1 MNWAKRINLLFFLTF
16 SACIMAQNSPYA
28 VGKWA
33 KLTTSKQG
41 IYKLTGAQI
50 RSIGFDLPIVASQ
63 LQLFNYPQRGL
74 QEKVPSNPL
83 IGLIENSI
91 KVVDGG
97 DGKIDEL
104 DYILFYAAGSV
115 QWKYD
120 SLTKVSSHNKNIAIP
135 ESNYFITIGNN
146 GKRIPNQNLQ
156 NAHVE
161 ERDYFTQHFLYE
173 IDSVSLLNS
182 GKTFFGL
189 PMGTGVGK
197 QSTINI
203 SYNTQSM
210 GNAGWIQC
218 NTHVA
223 ATNYQGNSQFEYYWN
238 DQFKQSTLLPPV
250 TGFLFDDI
258 AKDATDRFLMYAN
271 ATWPNRSTLKVSYNS
286 PNTSA
291 TGWIDYIELTAN
303 KQIGFWQDSSVAF
316 GMEDAIHYGNIV
328 KCNIQNGDASVV
340 VWNVTNAENPTE
352 ITTQWLPNG
361 RGSFLQKTDSTC
373 LFFAAK
379 NNAFEIPVLG
389 GPVSNQNTLQNIDSV
404 NYIIVAAP
412 AYLAQAKKY
421 QQFQQSNFG
430 RKTIVVDAR
439 ELYND
444 FSGGQA
450 SPIAIRNFLKYLSNR
465 AVAINAPK
473 PEYLLLLGIGN
484 FNTKKLKLD
493 FELPVYENNNATSI
507 LSSFSTDDFFSILS
521 TGADINEYSTAGALS
536 IAVGRIPA
544 RNIAEADTAIT
555 KLIRYQSNK
564 IGGAWE
570 NKITW
575 IADDGDYNLHLQD
588 AESIVQNLQTKA
600 SYWDHNKIYLDLFPA
615 VSSTSGNSFPL
626 ANNALQ
632 QSIQEGTLMLN
643 YTGHGNYLRLSE
655 EAIIAQSQ
663 FDSWT
668 NRDKLPLLVTASCN
682 FAPYDQ
688 PSLSPIAWDAF
699 MKNANGVIGLVAA
712 NRLVFAYSNRQINDL
727 FIQQLLVSD
736 ATGKYNT
743 IGQALQKAKNSNWA
757 QGGDRVNDFKFNVIG
772 DPALRLNRPNY
783 QVNITS
789 INGQIFKGKDSLLSG
804 NKYQLQGQVKVGSA
818 VKVDFTGTLELI
830 IYDAVKQKRTL
841 ANQSTS
847 MAVSVDVQ
855 ENILFKGKASVVNG
869 LFSIGFILP
878 AQVSNVTNP
887 IKIELAAVSG
897 FNSAIQVYDSIFVKP
912 NASLIQ
918 GDKEGPN
925 ISAYLNDVYFKAGG
939 WSAPNS
945 TLFISLNDSSGIQA
959 SGNALGHDLVVY
971 MDNNPI
977 PLVLNKYFT
986 ADMDTYQ
993 SGKVVAAL
1001 PLFTEGKHTLIIK
1014 AWDLLGNGSK
1024 DTLLFE
1030 VPKLLGVQNIKPFNF
1045 PNPFIT
1051 KTKFG
1056 FETNQLD
1063 KEIDLLLEIYDQKGQ
1078 LQFSYPRLFKNT
1090 ATKVFIEWN
1099 GITNTG
1105 TTLQPGV
1112 YFYKITVK
1120 SNSGTSFL
1128 ANSFI
1133 KL

>member
-16 SACIMAQNSPYA
+16 STCIVAQNSPFA

-33 KLTTSKQG
+33 KLSTSKQG

-50 RSIGFDLPIVASQ
+50 RSMGFDLPMVASQ

-74 QEKVPSNPL
+74 QEKVPSTPL
-83 IGLIENSI
+83 MGLVENSI

-97 DGKIDEL
+97 DGKIDDS
-104 DYILFYAAGSV
+104 DYILFYAVGPV

-120 SLTKVSSHNKNIAIP
+120 SLTKVSSHSKNIPIP
-135 ESNYFITIGNN
+135 ETNYFITIGNN

-156 NAHVE
+156 TAHVE
-161 ERDYFTQHFLYE
+161 DRDYFTQHFLYE

-189 PMGTGVGK
+189 PMGTGIGK
-197 QSTINI
+197 QPAIQI

-223 ATNYQGNSQFEYYWN
+223 ATNYQSNSQFDYYWN
-238 DQFKQSTLLPPV
+238 DQFQQSTLLPPV
-250 TGFLFDDI
+250 TGYLFDDV
-258 AKDATDRFLMYAN
+258 AKEASDRFFMNSN
-271 ATWPNRSTLKVSYNS
+271 ATWPSKSTLKLSYNS
-286 PNTSA
+286 PNANA
-291 TGWIDYIELTAN
+291 TGWIDYVELTTN
-303 KQIGFWQDSSVAF
+303 KQIGFWQDSSIAF
-316 GMEDAIHYGNIV
+316 GIEEGIHYGDIV
-328 KCNIQNGDASVV
+328 KCNVQNGDASVV
-340 VWNVTNAENPTE
+340 VWNVTNAENPAE
-352 ITTQWLPNG
+352 ITTQWLSNG
-361 RGSFLQKTDSTC
+361 KGSFLQKTDSTC
-373 LFFAAK
+373 LFFATK
-379 NNAFEIPVLG
+379 NNAFETPVLG
-389 GPVSNQNTLQNIDSV
+389 GSINNQNTVNNIDSV

-450 SPIAIRNFLKYLSNR
+450 SPIAIRNFLKYLSNK

-473 PEYLLLLGIGN
+473 PEYVLLLGMGN
-484 FNTKKLKLD
+484 FNTKKLRLD
-493 FELPVYENNNATSI
+493 FELPVYENENATSI
-507 LSSFSTDDFFSILS
+507 LSSFSTDDFFSILN
-521 TGADINEYSTAGALS
+521 TGADINAYGTIGNLS
-536 IAVGRIPA
+536 MAVGRIPA
-544 RNIAEADTAIT
+544 RTIAEADTAIT

-564 IGGAWE
+564 VGGAWE
-570 NKITW
+570 NNITW

-588 AESIVQNLQTKA
+588 AESIVQNVQTKT
-600 SYWDHNKIYLDLFPA
+600 SFWDHNKIYLDLFPA

-632 QSIQEGTLMLN
+632 QAIQEGSLMLN
-643 YTGHGNYLRLSE
+643 YTGHGNYLRLAE

-663 FDSWT
+663 LDSWT

-699 MKNANGVIGLVAA
+699 MKNSNGVIGLVAA
-712 NRLVFAYSNRQINDL
+712 NRLVFAFSNRQINDL
-727 FIQQLLVSD
+727 FVQQLLVSD
-736 ATGKYNT
+736 ASGKLNT

-757 QGGDRVNDFKFNVIG
+757 QGGDKVNDFKFNIIG
-772 DPALRLNRPNY
+772 DPALRLSRPNY
-783 QVNITS
+783 QVHIS
-789 INGQIFKGKDSLLSG
+789 HLNGQLFTGKDSLLSG
-804 NKYQLQGQVKVGSA
+804 NKYQLQGQVKVGNA
-818 VKVDFTGTLELI
+818 VKGDFNGTLELI

-847 MAVSVDVQ
+847 MAVPVDVQ

-869 LFSIGFILP
+869 LFTVGFILP
-878 AQVSNVTNP
+878 TQVSNVTNP
-887 IKIELAAVSG
+887 IKIKLAAVSG
-897 FNSAIQVYDSIFVKP
+897 SNSAIQVYDSIFVKP
-912 NASLIQ
+912 NGSHSQ
-918 GDKEGPN
+918 GDKVGPT
-925 ISAYLNDVYFKAGG
+925 IKAYLNDAYFKAGG
-939 WSAPNS
+939 WSAPNA
-945 TLFISLNDSSGIQA
+945 TLFISLMDSSGIQT

-993 SGKVVAAL
+993 SGKVVASL
-1001 PLFTEGKHTLIIK
+1001 PQFTEGKHLLVIK

-1030 VPKLLGVQNIKPFNF
+1030 VPKLSGLQNIKPFNF

-1051 KTKFG
+1051 QTKFG
-1056 FETNQLD
+1056 FETNQVD
-1063 KEIDLLLEIYDQKGQ
+1063 KELDLLLEIYDQKGQ
-1078 LQFSYPRLFKNT
+1078 SQFSYARQFKNT
-1090 ATKVFIEWN
+1090 ATKVFIDWN

-1105 TTLQPGV
+1105 TALQPGV